1 MAVVLVTG
9 GSGTLGSHLAP
20 LLRGSGHEVR
30 VLSRRAGRGTH
41 VGDLNDGAGVA
52 EAATGAEV
60 VVHLASD
67 TRRLGRK
74 DQLQTGN
81 LLSAVKQARLLV
93 YISIVGIDRIPY
105 AYYRRK
111 LACEATIASSG
122 VPFTILRATQFHE
135 LIALGLRAVERL
147 PVAPL
152 PVDFR
157 FQPVAAAEVAARLSE
172 LVDSAP
178 GGRVEDM
185 GGPQVLSLGDLA
197 QTWSRRRGRP
207 RRVVRLPLPGRAA
220 AAFRQGLN
228 TCPEHMT
235 SGQTWDEYVSS
246 TVP

>member
-185 GGPQVLSLGDLA
+185 GALRSCPWA
-197 QTWSRRRGRP
+197 TWPRRGPAGAGGPAEWSACPCRAGRP
-207 RRVVRLPLPGRAA
+207 PPSARA
-220 AAFRQGLN
+220 
-228 TCPEHMT
+228 
-235 SGQTWDEYVSS
+235 S
-246 TVP
+246 TPALST